1 MKIYVLIQSRS
12 SSSRL
17 PFKSLL
23 SIGEYFTIEL
33 LYKRIF
39 SKIYDTI
46 VLTSEDNSDDYFSHL
61 SKQKKIKVFRGNL
74 LDVKRRFL
82 SFSKNIKGEDIIVR
96 LTGDNLFIDKDLIKL
111 AISKMIESKKDYL
124 FIGNKFSNLPLGIS
138 VEIFKN
144 SHFVK
149 NNNFSKMDKEHVTY
163 SYDKLEKNS
172 IKIEGE
178 KKSWKK
184 LVCTMDY
191 LENYL
196 SIKKAFES
204 IKNPARISWQ
214 KISNILQ
221 KIEKKKIS
229 YENKFNLISLKSKK
243 LTKKNI
249 IDIANLKKQEWNF
262 SLSSHVEH
270 FKINFQKNDLN
281 NMIYINDKLVGYTI
295 LRKKKTSKNKPYLLI
310 DTVIIHKDYRK
321 KKIGAILMNFNNNEI
336 FKNKLD
342 AYLQCKSE
350 HIEFYKKFYWKKFD
364 KKNFLS
370 IKNDK
375 NLNLMCFY
383 LDFRL

>member
-61 SKQKKIKVFRGNL
+61 LKQKKIKVFRGNL

-144 SHFVK
+144 SHFIK

-221 KIEKKKIS
+221 KIEKKKLVM
-229 YENKFNLISLKSKK
+229 KISL
-243 LTKKNI
+243 I
-249 IDIANLKKQEWNF
+249 
-262 SLSSHVEH
+262 
-270 FKINFQKNDLN
+270 
-281 NMIYINDKLVGYTI
+281 
-295 LRKKKTSKNKPYLLI
+295 
-310 DTVIIHKDYRK
+310 
-321 KKIGAILMNFNNNEI
+321 
-336 FKNKLD
+336 
-342 AYLQCKSE
+342 
-350 HIEFYKKFYWKKFD
+350 
-364 KKNFLS
+364 
-370 IKNDK
+370 
-375 NLNLMCFY
+375 
-383 LDFRL
+383 